1 MFNINHSVHN
11 PICKIHLKERLA
23 TPWNGAVGDTLL
35 QQELLGILPLEMALS
50 NWKWPIW
57 PSINCFSSE
66 DLRSAIVNKHLSHLF
81 WSYSAICSL
90 FEAVFKI
97 SDSCLQ
103 RRRNW
108 GLICTYQLSP
118 ASLCLKNKRL
128 QKSLPTS
135 NLPTDCANFLLK
147 MRFLPPA
154 GFVLILE
161 LIWGWSWYC
170 LQAIPVWCINTLLMS
185 HLNRSWIMEKQLG
198 GWKGFGEG
206 GVEYKSTNLQMKL
219 NLLTKGRLS
228 SSR

>member
-118 ASLCLKNKRL
+118 PSLCLKNKRL
-128 QKSLPTS
+128 QKKFAHFQSADRLCKFSPQNAVLASCWLCSDFGADLRMELILPTGYS
-135 NLPTDCANFLLK
+135 CLVHKHLINE
-147 MRFLPPA
+147 PP
-154 GFVLILE
+154 E
-161 LIWGWSWYC
+161 
-170 LQAIPVWCINTLLMS
+170 
-185 HLNRSWIMEKQLG
+185 
-198 GWKGFGEG
+198 
-206 GVEYKSTNLQMKL
+206 
-219 NLLTKGRLS
+219 
-228 SSR
+228 